1 VKCGWG
7 FSIKSH
13 VNLLQELLP
22 PPSYSDLSTAKFD
35 PTPACPSIEIKEIT
49 SIESLG
55 RCTEMQQYQENFE
68 IIETVSEEIMEDKK
82 QVTLGSVGII
92 GLGNMEFEL
101 PLMTQEKPMEKSVIS
116 VECCK
121 ENRGCSEAIGEVMA
135 MLDGPV
141 TVVNEASSSIPEFQ
155 SPESGDF
162 MKLASPIYLQ
172 EDKDE
177 ENVSMDMEDK
187 GIVVNENT
195 PPSVATSGCSKFVS
209 SGLAEGHNSRPMLKR
224 VMCKRDVKFPRT
236 KKMNSSQHLLQ
247 ETMTKKLKN
256 SYSKASDAQKVAKAV
271 KCTHLSKTSI
281 KRHHTDMEST
291 DSGSSQG
298 ENHFCPKTMLCLGV
312 CFALFLGL
320 ELSNQARHGTAFSLV
335 KKSFA
340 ELWMASN
347 KGSLV

>member
-1 VKCGWG
+1 MKCGWG
-7 FSIKSH
+7 FFIKSH

-35 PTPACPSIEIKEIT
+35 PTPASPSIEIKEIT

-82 QVTLGSVGII
+82 QATLGSVGII

-101 PLMTQEKPMEKSVIS
+101 PLKTQEKPMEKNVIS

-155 SPESGDF
+155 SSESGDF

-177 ENVSMDMEDK
+177 ENVSMEMEDK
-187 GIVVNENT
+187 GIVVNEKT

-224 VMCKRDVKFPRT
+224 VMCKRDVKFSRT

-271 KCTHLSKTSI
+271 KSTHLSKTSI

-298 ENHFCPKTMLCLGV
+298 EYHFKNNAMSWSLFCIIFLVWNCPIKLGM
-312 CFALFLGL
+312 AQ
-320 ELSNQARHGTAFSLV
+320 LSL
-335 KKSFA
+335 
-340 ELWMASN
+340 L
-347 KGSLV
+347 

>member
-1 VKCGWG
+1 MKCGWG
-7 FSIKSH
+7 FFIKSH

-35 PTPACPSIEIKEIT
+35 PTPASPSIEIKEIT

-55 RCTEMQQYQENFE
+55 RCAEMQQYQENFE

-82 QVTLGSVGII
+82 QATLGSVGII

-101 PLMTQEKPMEKSVIS
+101 PLMTQEKPMEKNVIS

-141 TVVNEASSSIPEFQ
+141 TVMNEASSSIPEFQ
-155 SPESGDF
+155 SSESGDF

-177 ENVSMDMEDK
+177 ENVSMEMEDK
-187 GIVVNENT
+187 GIVVNEKT

-224 VMCKRDVKFPRT
+224 VMCKRDVKFSRT

-256 SYSKASDAQKVAKAV
+256 SYSKASDAQKVAKPV

-281 KRHHTDMEST
+281 KRDHTDMEST

-298 ENHFCPKTMLCLGV
+298 EYHFCPKTMLCLGV
-312 CFALFLGL
+312 CFALF
-320 ELSNQARHGTAFSLV
+320 SWFGTV
-335 KKSFA
+335 KS
-340 ELWMASN
+340 S
-347 KGSLV
+347 